1 MATIKDIANLANVSM
16 TTVSR
21 VLSYDETLNV
31 SDGTRKKI
39 FEAAEE
45 LSYDIEHNKKRKRS
59 FKIALYYSYSLEEE
73 LQDIFY
79 LSIRVTLE
87 KILKSKKYK
96 TIKISSNDTANSI
109 KGIDGIICLGVFF
122 KEHIEKI
129 NSFNKPVVFID
140 SSPNENLFDSVI
152 TEYKKATIIAIEHLI
167 NLGHKKIGLISGF
180 DTNPNGDFT
189 EDKRKYYFENYLKKL
204 NLYNENYVRVSSY
217 TAESGYKFTKELLS
231 LKDKPSAIFVS
242 NDSIAIGAYKACSEF
257 KINIP
262 NDISIVGFNDI
273 SPVKYLTPPL
283 TTIKL
288 YMEAMAE
295 AAVDLLENRLLT
307 NRKVCRKVVIP
318 VSLKIRESTKQL

>member
-1 MATIKDIANLANVSM
+1 MATIKDIANLANVSI

-21 VLSYDETLNV
+21 VLNYDETLNV
-31 SDGTRKKI
+31 SDSTRQKI

-45 LSYDIEHNKKRKRS
+45 LSYDINHNKKRKKS

-87 KILKSKKYK
+87 KILKLKKYK
-96 TIKISSNDTANSI
+96 TVRIGSNDTINSL

-129 NSFNKPVVFID
+129 SSFNKPVVFID
-140 SSPNENLFDSVI
+140 SSPNENNFDSVI
-152 TEYKKATIIAIEHLI
+152 IEYKKATITAIDHLI
-167 NLGHKKIGLISGF
+167 KLGHKKIGLISGF
-180 DTNPNGDFT
+180 DMNPNGDFT

-204 NLYNENYVRVSSY
+204 DLYDQNYVRVSSY
-217 TAESGYKFTKELLS
+217 TAESGYKFTKELML
-231 LKDKPSAIFVS
+231 LEDRPTAIFVS
-242 NDSIAIGAYKACSEF
+242 NDSIAIGAYKACSEL

-262 NDISIVGFNDI
+262 NDLSIVGFNDI
-273 SPVKYLTPPL
+273 SPAKYLTPPL

-295 AAVDLLENRLLT
+295 SSVDLLENRLLT
-307 NRKVCRKVVIP
+307 DRKVCRKVVIP
-318 VSLKIRESTKQL
+318 VSLKVRESTAQV